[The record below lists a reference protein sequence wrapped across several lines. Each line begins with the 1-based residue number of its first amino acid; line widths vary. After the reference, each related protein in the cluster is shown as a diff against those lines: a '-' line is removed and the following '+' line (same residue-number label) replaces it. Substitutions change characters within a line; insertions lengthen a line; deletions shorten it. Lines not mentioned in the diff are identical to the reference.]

1 MKTYGKIFIY
11 ELHLCSRG
19 AKTLKLTKTHQP
31 KIVEVR
37 LTSAKLQ
44 SIYIKLLEEK
54 DLSVAQF
61 MESLLEQLKCTSRS
75 SLCPVWGRI
84 RL

>member
-37 LTSAKLQ
+37 LTSAKPQ
-44 SIYIKLLEEK
+44 SISVKLLEEK
-54 DLSVAQF
+54 DLSVAEFVESMLKQF
-61 MESLLEQLKCTSRS
+61 ICMS
-75 SLCPVWGRI
+75 W
-84 RL
+84 

>member
-1 MKTYGKIFIY
+1 MKTSGKIFIY

-19 AKTLKLTKTHQP
+19 AKTLTLTKTHQP

-37 LTSAKLQ
+37 LTSAKPR

-61 MESLLEQLKCTSRS
+61 VEFVLKQFICMS
-75 SLCPVWGRI
+75 W
-84 RL
+84 